1 MVGRVAELGSLGDT
15 NKIIPAFMALAL
27 VAASPAFA
35 VDSHAKDHDPK
46 KNGTHAASHK
56 SKAHKGKTHSPHT
69 GKKSTIDPT
78 KSK

>member
-1 MVGRVAELGSLGDT
+1 MKT
-15 NKIIPAFMALAL
+15 NKIIPAFTALAL
-27 VAASPAFA
+27 FAASPAFA
-35 VDSHAKDHDPK
+35 VDSHAKGNTK

-69 GKKSTIDPT
+69 GKKDTVDPS